1 MVKYTTIFYPRIPM
15 SDSKS
20 VYASFRSIGAYAPPK
35 ILSNKDLE
43 TMVDTTDEWIV
54 KRTGIKERRIAAD
67 DEYTSDMGAKAARLA
82 IERAG
87 IDDGDIDLIICATVT
102 PDYFNMPSTACVI
115 SDKLGIR
122 NVQAFDISA
131 ACSGFVY
138 LLSLAKAFIESG
150 MKKNVL
156 IIGAEKFSSI
166 VDYTD
171 RGTCILFGDGAGA
184 AIISATAN
192 KEEAIVD
199 IHASADGSYADFLV
213 TPAPGAIHPVSQE
226 VISEGLNFVQMKG
239 NETFKLAVKTL
250 TKDVI
255 EILAKNDIK
264 ADDIPHFIPHQAN
277 YRIIKAVGD
286 ALKMREDQVV
296 LTVGKFGNTSAAS
309 IPMAVNDIYESGR
322 LKKGEMM
329 LFDTFGGGLT
339 WASALLPFAGESY
352 QG

>member
-1 MVKYTTIFYPRIPM
+1 M
-15 SDSKS
+15 SHSKA
-20 VYASFRSIGAYAPPK
+20 VYASFRSIGAFVPKK
-35 ILSNKDLE
+35 ILSNSDLE
-43 TMVDTTDEWIV
+43 SMVDTTDEWIT
-54 KRTGIKERRIAAD
+54 KRTGIKERRIASD
-67 DEYTSDMGAKAARLA
+67 DEYTSDMGTEASKIA

-87 IDDGDIDLIICATVT
+87 LSTDDIDLVICATVT
-102 PDYFNMPSTACVI
+102 PDYFNMPSTACII
-115 SDKLGIR
+115 SDKLGIK

-184 AIISATAN
+184 SVISATTDRD
-192 KEEAIVD
+192 EAILDV
-199 IHASADGSYADFLV
+199 HASADGSYADFLV
-213 TPAPGAIHPVSQE
+213 TPAPGSINPVSQR
-226 VISEGLNFVQMKG
+226 VIDEGLNFVQMKG

-250 TKDVI
+250 TKDVKD
-255 EILAKNDIK
+255 ILAKNSIASK
-264 ADDIPHFIPHQAN
+264 DIPHFIPHQAN

-286 ALKMREDQVV
+286 ALKMDKEQVV
-296 LTVGKFGNTSAAS
+296 VTVEKYGNTSAAS
-309 IPMAVNDIYESGR
+309 IPMAINDIYESGR

-329 LFDTFGGGLT
+329 LLDTFGGGLT
-339 WASALLPFAGESY
+339 WASALAPFAGSSY
-352 QG
+352 IEK